1 MKNKITFA
9 EYQEIRAAHHD
20 RVQATSAALLGYPR
34 LPNGLTPDSVKFS
47 PEFQTAKAAFNSAF
61 AASRAFHGTYTKG
74 FTKELGAE
82 RDAKRQAKLQE
93 SL

>member
-1 MKNKITFA
+1 MIQISFK
-9 EYQEIRAAHHD
+9 EYKELRSMHHD
-20 RVQATSAALLGYPR
+20 AVQETSAALMNYPR

-47 PEFQTAKAAFNSAF
+47 PEFKTAKAAFNSAF
-61 AASRAFHGTYTKG
+61 AASRAFHGTYNKK
-74 FTKELGAE
+74 FKKELIAE